1 MATRPTRTV
10 THLAVGVDDAVG
22 LLGGEI
28 LEIGALVRV
37 RHWGR
42 GVPDGMGEGQGTG
55 RTRIGPSRAAGGKI
69 RVRAEG
75 GRASR
80 GPQQFEG
87 LPRACR
93 GACSGACPPPFV
105 DSLGKWGRSA
115 AEEREDG
122 LLCDGQ
128 LGRWC
133 RGALG

>member
-1 MATRPTRTV
+1 MAARPTRTV

-55 RTRIGPSRAAGGKI
+55 RARIGPSRAAGGKI
-69 RVRAEG
+69 RMRAEG

-87 LPRACR
+87 LSR
-93 GACSGACPPPFV
+93 GLFGAWAPVCCLV
-105 DSLGKWGRSA
+105 GEVGSQR
-115 AEEREDG
+115 
-122 LLCDGQ
+122 
-128 LGRWC
+128 
-133 RGALG
+133 RGGA